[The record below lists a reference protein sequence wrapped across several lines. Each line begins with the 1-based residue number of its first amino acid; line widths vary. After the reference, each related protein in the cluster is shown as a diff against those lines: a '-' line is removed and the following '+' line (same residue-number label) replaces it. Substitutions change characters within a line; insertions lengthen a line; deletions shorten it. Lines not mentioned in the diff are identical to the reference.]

1 MFINAYQHFRQ
12 TALAFLVL
20 AGAAALAPSE
30 NAHAA
35 DKRYTVTLPS
45 FTVTLN
51 GQTVDNRNRDYPLI
65 VYNDITYFPMTWFDC
80 RFLGLENAWS
90 PEQGLS
96 VRQSNITAPYH
107 DYASAEANT
116 SRSYR
121 AELADGSITVNGQ
134 AIDNRS
140 EEYPLLSFRDI
151 TYFPLTWRF
160 AHDAFGWDY
169 SYTDAEG
176 LAIRSSNPQV
186 KDAGLPGYAAN
197 NGFAVYKGY
206 YYFVETVDAINHVY
220 RSPLSDPGSRE
231 QVYEYEY
238 STLYGP
244 NTRLGFGIR
253 DDGLW
258 LSYHIGGATMGRNL
272 YMKLNEDGSA
282 EEGPAGYVDFY
293 TTPLGRLIVDRGV
306 PPHPGNLTLS
316 RLGTSVSGEAS
327 VSENPAPVAFGDPST
342 IYGWKI
348 TASADSIGYGDG
360 DTEVIGNEVYT
371 LASHY
376 PVSKENQAEANR
388 IWRISLETGARVQ
401 ISREPVDKF
410 KITGDGR
417 ILYVKASDG
426 LLYASDLDGRQEM
439 LLSGQQKVYEFSSVG
454 EEVFFTVL
462 EDGWL
467 HRLFRAE
474 NGKEA
479 TAVSDQA
486 FSAVYF
492 ANDRI
497 LAQTAGNTPAL
508 YIYDSQGKLL
518 TRIAGKTEALFQDGE
533 YLLLKLADEPLL
545 KVFQF

>member
-1 MFINAYQHFRQ
+1 MFINAYRHFRQ
-12 TALAFLVL
+12 TALAVLVL

-96 VRQSNITAPYH
+96 VRQSNVTAPYH

-206 YYFVETVDAINHVY
+206 YYSVETVDAINHVY
-220 RSPLSDPGSRE
+220 RSPLSDPGARE

-238 STLYGP
+238 STTYGP
-244 NTRLGFGIR
+244 NPRLSFSAR
-253 DDGLW
+253 DGGLW
-258 LSYHIGGATMGRNL
+258 LSYHMGGGIMGHDE
-272 YMKLNEDGSA
+272 YVKLHEDGTA
-282 EEGPAGYVDFY
+282 EKGPSGKVDFRDSS
-293 TTPLGRLIVDRGV
+293 LGRVLVSYFV
-306 PPHPGNLTLS
+306 APSPPNLMMIP
-316 RLGTSVSGEAS
+316 SGSPAEAEL
-327 VSENPAPVAFGDPST
+327 VVLGDPSM
-342 IYGWKI
+342 IYGWAI
-348 TASADSIGYGDG
+348 SISDDG
-360 DTEVIGNEVYT
+360 GTNYATGNLQVVGTDLYT
-371 LASHY
+371 HGSSY
-376 PVSKENQAEANR
+376 PLSPENRQNSKR
-388 IWRISLETGARVQ
+388 IWRIDLKTGNPTL

-410 KITGDGR
+410 KVTGDGR

-497 LAQTAGNTPAL
+497 LAQAPGNMPTL
-508 YIYDSQGKLL
+508 NIYDSQGKLL
-518 TRIAGKTEALFQDGE
+518 TRIVGKTEALFQDGE
-533 YLLLKLADEPLL
+533 YLLLKLADETSL
-545 KVFQF
+545 KVFRF

>member
-1 MFINAYQHFRQ
+1 MFINAYRHFRQ

-96 VRQSNITAPYH
+96 VRQSNVTAPYH

-206 YYFVETVDAINHVY
+206 YYFVETIDAINHVY
-220 RSPLSDPGSRE
+220 RSPLSDPGARE

-238 STLYGP
+238 STTYGP
-244 NTRLGFGIR
+244 NPRLSFSAR
-253 DDGLW
+253 DGGLW
-258 LSYHIGGATMGRNL
+258 LSYHMGGGIMGHDE
-272 YMKLNEDGSA
+272 YVKLHEDGTA
-282 EEGPAGYVDFY
+282 EKGPSGKVDFRDSS
-293 TTPLGRLIVDRGV
+293 LGRVLVSYFV
-306 PPHPGNLTLS
+306 APSPPNLMMIP
-316 RLGTSVSGEAS
+316 SGSPAEAEL
-327 VSENPAPVAFGDPST
+327 VVLGDPSM
-342 IYGWKI
+342 IYGWAI
-348 TASADSIGYGDG
+348 SISDDG
-360 DTEVIGNEVYT
+360 GTNYATGNLQVVGTDLYT
-371 LASHY
+371 HGSSY
-376 PVSKENQAEANR
+376 PLSPENRQNSKR
-388 IWRISLETGARVQ
+388 IWRIDLKTGNPTL

-410 KITGDGR
+410 KVTGDGR

-497 LAQTAGNTPAL
+497 LAQAPGNMPTL
-508 YIYDSQGKLL
+508 NIYDSQSKLL
-518 TRIAGKTEALFQDGE
+518 TRIVGKTEALFQDGE
-533 YLLLKLADEPLL
+533 YLLLRLADEPLL